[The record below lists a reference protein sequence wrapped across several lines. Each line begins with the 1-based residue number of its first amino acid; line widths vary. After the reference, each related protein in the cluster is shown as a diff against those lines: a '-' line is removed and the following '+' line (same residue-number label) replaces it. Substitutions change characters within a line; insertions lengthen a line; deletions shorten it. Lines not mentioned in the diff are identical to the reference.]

1 MKNNIKVNQKYENIE
16 EYYNEFYKI
25 MKGQT

>member
-25 MKGQT
+25 IDETY